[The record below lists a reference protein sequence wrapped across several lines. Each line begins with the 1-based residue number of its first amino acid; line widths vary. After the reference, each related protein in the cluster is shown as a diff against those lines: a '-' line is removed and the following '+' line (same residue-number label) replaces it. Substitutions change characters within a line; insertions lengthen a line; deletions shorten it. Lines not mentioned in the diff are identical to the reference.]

1 MTNEKGIGNFL
12 TTLKAFKTQ
21 KELHHCLTTLNPIQ
35 DGGEQKGP
43 FFFPVT
49 FTNVGI
55 SPLNFLTFSF
65 NPFVTLVRIKCQ
77 SQIIELE
84 PRPPIKNADFLVK
97 SL

>member
-1 MTNEKGIGNFL
+1 MK
-12 TTLKAFKTQ
+12 
-21 KELHHCLTTLNPIQ
+21 KELVTFLRLLELLKLKKNSITALRLLTLFKM
-35 DGGEQKGP
+35 GGAKRTI
-43 FFFPVT
+43 FFPVT